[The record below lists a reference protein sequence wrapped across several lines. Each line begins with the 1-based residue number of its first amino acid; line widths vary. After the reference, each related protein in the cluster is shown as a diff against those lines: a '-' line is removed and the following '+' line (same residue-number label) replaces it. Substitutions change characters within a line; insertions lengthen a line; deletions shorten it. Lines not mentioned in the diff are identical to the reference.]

1 MFATP
6 DLSKSPSRGMNRQ
19 PREHAYGPSRA
30 ACSTRGTKQ
39 IDLWMGMVG
48 FEAMLFCKEQV
59 IKVDQWR
66 LSA

>member
-1 MFATP
+1 
-6 DLSKSPSRGMNRQ
+6 MNRQ
-19 PREHAYGPSRA
+19 PREDAYGPSRA

-48 FEAMLFCKEQV
+48 IEAMQFCKEQV

-66 LSA
+66 LNA